1 MSNQGIPGVE
11 KSSTWPIGTR
21 PAFWRIGWS
30 MTRSITTKPKS
41 T

>member
-1 MSNQGIPGVE
+1 L
-11 KSSTWPIGTR
+11 TRPIGAR